1 MATRRGEAVSGIAEV
16 LSGRFELKEKIGS
29 GGMATVWRVLD
40 LQDGAERALKLLHPH
55 ASGPK
60 ARRRFIQEAQTMASL
75 EHPNIL
81 RVTHI
86 CEEEGQF
93 YFVMAL
99 ARHSLAGL
107 MKERRRALGVREA
120 VASGTQVLRGLQFA
134 HDRGVVHRDIKPANI
149 LVGPKGRV
157 LVADF
162 GIARLLDA
170 SMASRITG
178 TDDTLGTL
186 AYMAPEQR
194 MDPRRAGPASD
205 IYAAG
210 TTLYYLV
217 TGRRPLDLTLAALD
231 PAVMGRVPL
240 ELRHIVS
247 RATAVDTADR
257 WESAGAMADALET
270 LWGDLSPEVRS
281 GADPL
286 WTEEDGTVVLIA
298 GPGGDAG

>member
-1 MATRRGEAVSGIAEV
+1 MSGVPEI

-40 LQDGAERALKLLHPH
+40 LQDGVERALKLLHPH
-55 ASGPK
+55 ASGLK
-60 ARRRFIQEAQTMASL
+60 ARRRFLQEAETMAGL
-75 EHPNIL
+75 HHPNIL

-86 CEEEGQF
+86 SEDDSQF
-93 YFVMAL
+93 YFVTAL
-99 ARHSLAGL
+99 ARHSLAGV
-107 MKERRRALGVREA
+107 MKDRRRALGVREA
-120 VASGTQVLRGLQFA
+120 VAAGAQMLRGVQYA
-134 HDRGVVHRDIKPANI
+134 HERGVVHRDIKPANI
-149 LVGPKGRV
+149 LIGPQGRI

-170 SMASRITG
+170 HSASRITG
-178 TDDTLGTL
+178 TGDTLGTL

-194 MDPRRAGPASD
+194 MDPRRAGPSSD

-231 PAVMGRVPL
+231 PAVMARVPL
-240 ELRHIVS
+240 ELRAIVS
-247 RATAVDTADR
+247 RATALETGDR
-257 WESAGAMADALET
+257 WSSAAAMADALEM
-270 LWGDLSPEVRS
+270 LWVDLPEDIRS

-286 WTEEDGTVVLIA
+286 WTEDDGTVVLIA
-298 GPGGDAG
+298 GPDLQD